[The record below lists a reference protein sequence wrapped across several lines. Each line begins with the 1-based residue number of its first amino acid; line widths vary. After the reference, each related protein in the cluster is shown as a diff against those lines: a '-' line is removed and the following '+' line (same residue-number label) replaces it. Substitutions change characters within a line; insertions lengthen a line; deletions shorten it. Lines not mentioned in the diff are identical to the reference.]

1 MKKHKP
7 TTRGGNEER
16 GTRNIPRGIPHEEFL
31 EEKFEIPHKNV
42 GSSFLEEF
50 FQIPQSYEERGTMRN
65 HMRNHEEPYEEPF
78 EEFF

>member
-1 MKKHKP
+1 VI
-7 TTRGGNEER
+7 RGGNEER